1 MITSEVIIG
10 KIVEFI
16 VGKSLSAVGKLSM
29 SSRRKAC
36 RSLTKLYYSL
46 QALEDVTE
54 SIFRTVS
61 DFRGTE
67 TGEAFAVMNALSNHM
82 HELALASNMFVDL
95 GYELYAGLEIV
106 DPALAACCDALYISK
121 FGFLSEMS
129 DTVVWDRSLARGRI
143 IVKMPKRTTSEEVL
157 NLKYVEASVA
167 LKNGEKHYWADT
179 WVEADGPHEVLL
191 TWEDHD
197 AARAFLNRLSEHR
210 DTLASAKQKLRELLK
225 SSFNIEELLFQTDA
239 HPYRY

>member
-29 SSRRKAC
+29 SNRRKAC

-95 GYELYAGLEIV
+95 GYELYA
-106 DPALAACCDALYISK
+106 D
-121 FGFLSEMS
+121 FG
-129 DTVVWDRSLARGRI
+129 A
-143 IVKMPKRTTSEEVL
+143 P
-157 NLKYVEASVA
+157 
-167 LKNGEKHYWADT
+167 
-179 WVEADGPHEVLL
+179 
-191 TWEDHD
+191 
-197 AARAFLNRLSEHR
+197 
-210 DTLASAKQKLRELLK
+210 
-225 SSFNIEELLFQTDA
+225 
-239 HPYRY
+239 

>member
-29 SSRRKAC
+29 SNRRKAC

-95 GYELYAGLEIV
+95 DMNFTQDL
-106 DPALAACCDALYISK
+106 
-121 FGFLSEMS
+121 
-129 DTVVWDRSLARGRI
+129 RSLILRSPHVVMRFTLVSSVSLVRCLIRLYGI
-143 IVKMPKRTTSEEVL
+143 
-157 NLKYVEASVA
+157 EA
-167 LKNGEKHYWADT
+167 
-179 WVEADGPHEVLL
+179 
-191 TWEDHD
+191 
-197 AARAFLNRLSEHR
+197 
-210 DTLASAKQKLRELLK
+210 
-225 SSFNIEELLFQTDA
+225 
-239 HPYRY
+239 